1 MLKLVKNQNN
11 RIGVSV
17 SSTIDLTGFSA
28 KVTVNG
34 SERKTPSLI
43 AKDSHFDFTASD
55 VDSLGVDECYAP
67 IDILKPDG
75 SVYTNG
81 LVSMK
86 AVDTATE
93 AVGSD
98 KIYLVI
104 VGDISSPMSGES
116 LEAEAAARKEADIEV
131 LANAKAYTDDKIM
144 KSKLFVYAGQV
155 DTAADLPETAEI
167 GEVYNVVDTGANYAW
182 SGTDWDKLSE
192 NIDLSAFATTSQ
204 LNEETEARTSA
215 DEALRNTLA
224 EETNTRKSQVENLT
238 NLIGANSTAIAGLNE
253 SVALKADKTA
263 VESLQAEVGTLSTSV
278 ASKASKADLEAMET
292 TVGTKASQSDLSAL
306 EAKVGEKA
314 NASDLT
320 NLATTVGTKASQESL
335 DALATTVGGKASNE
349 RVDGLAE
356 TLTNVESTVSTK
368 AAQSDLEA
376 LETAVNGKASSADL
390 EAVSANVD
398 TKASSAEVEAIS
410 TTVNG
415 VLNGLVQFQGLLLA
429 GPNGH
434 KYRLSVT
441 LVDSGDGSMEP
452 TLSVVEED
460 TPSPSDMG

>member
-34 SERKTPSLI
+34 SERATPSLI

-55 VDSLGVDECYAP
+55 VDSLGADECYAP

-86 AVDTATE
+86 AVDTAAE
-93 AVGSD
+93 AAGSD

-104 VGDISSPMSGES
+104 VGDISSPISGES
-116 LEAEAAARKEADIEV
+116 LEAEIAARKEADIEV
-131 LANAKAYTDDKIM
+131 LENAKTYTDDKIR

-182 SGTDWDKLSE
+182 SGTGWDKLSE
-192 NIDLSAFATTSQ
+192 NIDLSVFATTSQ
-204 LNEETEARTSA
+204 LNEEAEARASA
-215 DEALRNTLA
+215 DEVMRNVLA
-224 EETNTRKSQVENLT
+224 EEVNTRTSQVENLT
-238 NLIGANSTAIAGLNE
+238 NLVEANTTAIDGLNE
-253 SVALKADKTA
+253 AVALKADKTS

-278 ASKASKADLEAMET
+278 AEKASKADLEAVET

-306 EAKVGEKA
+306 DAKVGEKA

-320 NLATTVGTKASQESL
+320 DLATTVGKKASQESL
-335 DALATTVGGKASNE
+335 AALATTVDGKASNE

-356 TLTNVESTVSTK
+356 TLTSMESAVSTK

-376 LETAVNGKASSADL
+376 LETTVNGKASSADL
-390 EAVSANVD
+390 DAVSAKLD
-398 TKASSAEVEAIS
+398 AKASSAEVKAVSER
-410 TTVNG
+410 VEG
-415 VLNGLVQFQGLLLA
+415 VLNGLVQVQGLLFA
-429 GPNGH
+429 GPDGH
-434 KYRLSVT
+434 RYRISVT

-452 TLSVVEED
+452 TLSVVEDD
-460 TPSPSDMG
+460 TPSPID